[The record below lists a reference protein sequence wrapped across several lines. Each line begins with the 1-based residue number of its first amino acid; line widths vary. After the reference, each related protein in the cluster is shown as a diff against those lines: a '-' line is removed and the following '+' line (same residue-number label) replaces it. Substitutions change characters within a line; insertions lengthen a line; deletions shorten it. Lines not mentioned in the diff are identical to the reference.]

1 MARFSRLKTLSI
13 MKQVG
18 LVVVFYHPEAQVG
31 ERIIAAC
38 DDGGAPVVEFTNRG
52 DGALSVFAKL
62 EAYCFEERPN
72 VILGVGSIVDAPT
85 AARFIGDGANFV
97 IGPVLDEDTALV
109 CNARKIPYCPG
120 CGSATEI
127 HRAHR
132 LGVEICKVFPGG
144 VVGGPAFVK
153 AVRGPMPWTELMPT
167 GEVDP
172 TRESLSAWF
181 EAGVA
186 CVGIGSALI
195 TAELVKRGD
204 FTGLTKKIRETVEI
218 ITKIRNTKNRSE
230 Y

>member
-13 MKQVG
+13 MKEIG
-18 LVVVFYHPEAQVG
+18 LVAVFYHPEAQVG
-31 ERIIAAC
+31 ARIIAAC
-38 DDGGAPVVEFTNRG
+38 DEGGAPVVEFTNRG
-52 DGALSVFAKL
+52 DGAASVFAQL
-62 EAYCFEERPN
+62 EGYCVKERPH
-72 VILGVGSIVDAPT
+72 VVLGVGSVVDAPT
-85 AARFIGDGANFV
+85 AAAYIGNGANFV
-97 IGPVLDEDTALV
+97 VGPVLDEDTALA

-120 CGSATEI
+120 CASATEI

-144 VVGGPAFVK
+144 EVGGPSFVR

-167 GEVDP
+167 GGVDP
-172 TRESLSAWF
+172 TEESLSAWF

-204 FTGLTKKIRETVEI
+204 FTGLSKKIHETVQI
-218 ITKIRNTKNRSE
+218 IRKIRNMK
-230 Y
+230 